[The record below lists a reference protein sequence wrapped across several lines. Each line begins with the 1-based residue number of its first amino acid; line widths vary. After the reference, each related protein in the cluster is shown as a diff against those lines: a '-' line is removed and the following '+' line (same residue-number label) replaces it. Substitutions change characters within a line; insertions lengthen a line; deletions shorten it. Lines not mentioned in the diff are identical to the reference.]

1 MGGVMIHEFTLVTL
15 LHAAAIGAGV
25 LALVLCFTAAG
36 YVRNCSGQHAG
47 AGDGAT
53 TVRQLQDLIAA
64 EARRHAAAEY
74 VGRHRLR

>member
-1 MGGVMIHEFTLVTL
+1 MIHELTWVAVQ
-15 LHAAAIGAGV
+15 HATAVGAG
-25 LALVLCFTAAG
+25 ALLLLMCHIALG

-53 TVRQLQDLIAA
+53 TVWQLRDSLVA
-64 EARRHAAAEY
+64 EAQWRAAAEY